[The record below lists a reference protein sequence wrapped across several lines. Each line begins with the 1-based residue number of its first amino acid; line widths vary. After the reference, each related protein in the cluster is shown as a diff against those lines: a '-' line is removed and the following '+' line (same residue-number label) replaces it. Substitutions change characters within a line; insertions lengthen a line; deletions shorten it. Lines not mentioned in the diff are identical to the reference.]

1 MKELQKTSWVY
12 LYSAKSVAAETFQVA
27 AAVTREQ
34 VQDLKQFGVDAV
46 AQVESVLTNELTQS
60 INNYILDEM
69 NRLADLNV
77 ARANVS
83 LSVDLDVAGSLRW

>member
-1 MKELQKTSWVY
+1 MGLS
-12 LYSAKSVAAETFQVA
+12 LFSKSVAAETFQVA